1 LRAII
6 AEKDVESVR
15 KINPTKADELEEKKD
30 DYASQ
35 LAKFIPAEVV
45 SFYTAIAVSAQSVM
59 TEIPYQS
66 ITWMLF
72 AMGLIATIVF
82 SYANNK
88 KELKLEDVDIPG
100 QITKSVLT
108 TIAFII
114 WAFTL
119 GAPFKDAISWYHP
132 FYGTLLM
139 TFYTLITPKIY
150 EILPQP
156 KSKPSTAPSN

>member
-1 LRAII
+1 MRAII
-6 AEKDVESVR
+6 TEKDVETVR
-15 KINPTKADELEEKKD
+15 KTNPTKADELEEKKD

-45 SFYTAIAVSAQSVM
+45 SFYTAISVSAQSVM

-66 ITWMLF
+66 ITGILF

-88 KELKLEDVDIPG
+88 KELKRDDIPG
-100 QITKSVLT
+100 QIIKPVLT

-119 GAPFKDAISWYHP
+119 GAPFKGAISWYHP

-156 KSKPSTAPSN
+156 KRKPSTAPSN